1 MNEQSYKSL
10 VLRKFHAFSRNQTP
24 IISYLSCV
32 VGKNGKPHGRKNK
45 KKIFIQCTFLK
56 NNPYICN
63 DNPQG
68 LSDILV
74 KL

>member
-1 MNEQSYKSL
+1 MKHIRCDGEYQTI
-10 VLRKFHAFSRNQTP
+10 FH
-24 IISYLSCV
+24 
-32 VGKNGKPHGRKNK
+32 KPYETKNK
-45 KKIFIQCTFLK
+45 KKIPHHDTFLK

>member
-1 MNEQSYKSL
+1 MFCLILSPEDEKTIRKST
-10 VLRKFHAFSRNQTP
+10 HQD
-24 IISYLSCV
+24 
-32 VGKNGKPHGRKNK
+32 
-45 KKIFIQCTFLK
+45 TFLK